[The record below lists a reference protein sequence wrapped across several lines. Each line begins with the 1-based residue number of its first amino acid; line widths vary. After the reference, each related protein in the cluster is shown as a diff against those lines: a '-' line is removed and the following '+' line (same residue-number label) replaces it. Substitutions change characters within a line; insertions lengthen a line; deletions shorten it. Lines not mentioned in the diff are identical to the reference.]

1 VLKEDIM
8 CPVCIVTAALIAGS
22 TTSTGGLAVLIAKK
36 FRKKKVADE
45 VPMQDKAKENHHG
58 Q

>member
-1 VLKEDIM
+1 M
-8 CPVCIVTAALIAGS
+8 CPVCIATAALIAGS

-36 FRKKKVADE
+36 FSRKKKR
-45 VPMQDKAKENHHG
+45 VPTQDKAKENHHG

>member
-1 VLKEDIM
+1 M
-8 CPVCIVTAALIAGS
+8 CPVCIATAALIAGS

-36 FRKKKVADE
+36 FRSKKPANQ
-45 VPMQDKAKENHHG
+45 VPTQHQVDNAKENRHG